1 MSLYQ
6 VDGDAPHGFAEL
18 RSHSR
23 SARLRRAPL
32 HGLRAFG
39 TSPMRG
45 CGPSPL
51 RRDPLGP
58 GSGGSPQGWAGSGSR
73 PRSGAPGPLPRGGP
87 ACAVRGA
94 PVPGAGAP
102 RATRPAPLASVVCG
116 RSPGAPACGRGRRG
130 PLFGHSPLA
139 APARCLLPRPRPGLA
154 RRAWPPVGL
163 PRRCPPRLHR
173 SPPCGLVPAASG
185 GCARRARSGWPAVA
199 PVRAPGGR
207 PSSAPAGRPSS
218 GPLAGSPPP
227 AASACRAGS
236 RPNGGRF
243 GRPPPPRGF
252 GGPPVPPLG
261 GPGPR
266 LCGAAPRGFL
276 RCGAA
281 RRLAAC
287 AGAPAGAA
295 CFSWG
300 CCQSGASPLL
310 PPRSPSPAGG
320 GGGHRARRV
329 ASPQRGPL
337 FAGLSGPPGP
347 IRALPGWGCASPVDF
362 PKIVNRPAAHDCERA
377 VKGK

>member
-1 MSLYQ
+1 M
-6 VDGDAPHGFAEL
+6 G
-18 RSHSR
+18 R
-23 SARLRRAPL
+23 SARLRRASL

-130 PLFGHSPLA
+130 PLFGHSSLA
-139 APARCLLPRPRPGLA
+139 VRPVASYLGPVPGSLVGPGRPSASPAGVPPGSAARP
-154 RRAWPPVGL
+154 
-163 PRRCPPRLHR
+163 
-173 SPPCGLVPAASG
+173 PAASFLRPRG
-185 GCARRARSGWPAVA
+185 AALCVPAPAGPPSA
-199 PVRAPGGR
+199 PVRAPSGR

-261 GPGPR
+261 GGAGAPSVWRCAPG
-266 LCGAAPRGFL
+266 LFAL
-276 RCGAA
+276 RRCSAA
-281 RRLAAC
+281 RRLR
-287 AGAPAGAA
+287 
-295 CFSWG
+295 WG
-300 CCQSGASPLL
+300 PRWCCVLLLGLL
-310 PPRSPSPAGG
+310 PVGGFSPSPSPLPLPRWGRGRAPGPTGG
-320 GGGHRARRV
+320 K
-329 ASPQRGPL
+329 PPRGVRFSRTPL
-337 FAGLSGPPGP
+337 GPPAPSG
-347 IRALPGWGCASPVDF
+347 RCRMALRLAGRLSENCQPPR
-362 PKIVNRPAAHDCERA
+362 RPRL
-377 VKGK
+377 

>member
-130 PLFGHSPLA
+130 PLFGRSSLA
-139 APARCLLPRPRPGLA
+139 APARGLVPRPRPGLA

-185 GCARRARSGWPAVA
+185 GCALRARSGWPAVA

-261 GPGPR
+261 GGPGPR
-266 LCGAAPRGFL
+266 LCGAAPRGFCAAALLGGSPPALGPPLVL
-276 RCGAA
+276 RASSGAA
-281 RRLAAC
+281 ASRGLLPFSLPAPPPPLGEGEGTGPVGGKPPERPAFRGPLRAPQAP
-287 AGAPAGAA
+287 AGRCPAGAA
-295 CFSWG
+295 
-300 CCQSGASPLL
+300 
-310 PPRSPSPAGG
+310 PR
-320 GGGHRARRV
+320 R
-329 ASPQRGPL
+329 
-337 FAGLSGPPGP
+337 
-347 IRALPGWGCASPVDF
+347 
-362 PKIVNRPAAHDCERA
+362 
-377 VKGK
+377 

>member
-1 MSLYQ
+1 
-6 VDGDAPHGFAEL
+6 
-18 RSHSR
+18 
-23 SARLRRAPL
+23 
-32 HGLRAFG
+32 
-39 TSPMRG
+39 MRG

-116 RSPGAPACGRGRRG
+116 RSPGAPARGRGRRG
-130 PLFGHSPLA
+130 PLFGHSSLGNSGPWPRTSAPSRARSSGLAARRPPPPVSPPAPPLA
-139 APARCLLPRPRPGLA
+139 PLRPRSCGLGGLRSACPLRLA
-154 RRAWPPVGL
+154 RRRLRCGL
-163 PRRCPPRLHR
+163 PLVALPPLLRAVR
-173 SPPCGLVPAASG
+173 
-185 GCARRARSGWPAVA
+185 RRARSPGPPLRRPLRAVLAAVLMGVGSVGLLRPGALAGPRSPRWGGAGA
-199 PVRAPGGR
+199 PSVWRCAPG
-207 PSSAPAGRPSS
+207 
-218 GPLAGSPPP
+218 L
-227 AASACRAGS
+227 
-236 RPNGGRF
+236 
-243 GRPPPPRGF
+243 
-252 GGPPVPPLG
+252 
-261 GPGPR
+261 
-266 LCGAAPRGFL
+266 L

-329 ASPQRGPL
+329 ASPPEGSAFRGPL
-337 FAGLSGPPGP
+337 WAPRPHPGVARMGLRLAGRLSENCQPP
-347 IRALPGWGCASPVDF
+347 R
-362 PKIVNRPAAHDCERA
+362 RPRL
-377 VKGK
+377 